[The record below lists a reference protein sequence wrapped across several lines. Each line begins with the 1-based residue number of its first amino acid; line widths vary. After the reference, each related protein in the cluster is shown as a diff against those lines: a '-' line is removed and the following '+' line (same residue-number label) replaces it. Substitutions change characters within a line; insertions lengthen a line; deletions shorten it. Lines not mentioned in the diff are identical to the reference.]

1 MAETLTQEEIKLYDD
16 FISKNIPQP
25 SKTCGMPNSAR
36 REGRE
41 VYNQIK
47 NATEPQLYI
56 LHSEAMGLSSYSLY
70 RSSNNKMY
78 ILYTYNN
85 IPQLYYN
92 Y

>member
-1 MAETLTQEEIKLYDD
+1 MAETLTKEEITLYDD

-25 SKTCGMPNSAR
+25 SKNLNIPNSAR

-41 VYNQIK
+41 VYKQIK
-47 NATEPQLYI
+47 NAGEPQLYV

-70 RSSNNKMY
+70 KSSNNKIY

-92 Y
+92 C

>member
-25 SKTCGMPNSAR
+25 SKTCGMPNSSR

-41 VYNQIK
+41 VYKQIK
-47 NATEPQLYI
+47 NATGPQLYI
-56 LHSEAMGLSSYSLY
+56 LHSEAMGFASYSLY
-70 RSSNNKMY
+70 KSSNNKMY

-92 Y
+92 C